1 MPGDGNHNALL
12 FNTRAFKAQ
21 FDAQLCRRHFHE
33 LTYGVLNAGSNNE
46 IFWLFLL
53 QHHPLHFYVVFGMAP
68 VTQGIHIAEVQA
80 RLQPLGDVGDCAGNF
95 AGNEGFA
102 AARGFMV
109 EENTVTGIHAVGFAV
124 VNGDP
129 VGVQFGDRIRRSRVE
144 RRGFFLRNFLHQTV
158 QFRGG
163 SLIETGFLF
172 QTEEADR
179 LQQAQRT
186 HRIDVC
192 GIFW

>member
-33 LTYGVLNAGSNNE
+33 LTHGVLNAGGNNE
-46 IFWLFLL
+46 IFRLFLL
-53 QHHPLHFYVVFGMAP
+53 QHHPLHFYVVFGVAP
-68 VTQGIHIAEVQA
+68 VTQGIHIAEIQA
-80 RLQPLGDVGDCAGNF
+80 RLQPLGDVGDCAGDF
-95 AGNEGFA
+95 AGNESLA
-102 AARGFMV
+102 TARGFMV
-109 EENTVTGIHAVGFAV
+109 EENTVTGVHAVGFAV

-129 VGVQFGDRIRRSRVE
+129 VGVQFGDRIRRAWVE
-144 RRGFFLRNFLHQTV
+144 RRGLFLRNFLHQTV
-158 QFRGG
+158 QFRSG
-163 SLIETGFLF
+163 SLIETCFLF

-179 LQQAQRT
+179 LEQAQRT

-192 GIFW
+192 GIFR

>member
-1 MPGDGNHNALL
+1 
-12 FNTRAFKAQ
+12 
-21 FDAQLCRRHFHE
+21 
-33 LTYGVLNAGSNNE
+33 
-46 IFWLFLL
+46 
-53 QHHPLHFYVVFGMAP
+53 MAP
-68 VTQGIHIAEVQA
+68 VTQGIHIAEVQT
-80 RLQPLGDVGDCAGNF
+80 RLQPLGDVGDCAGDF
-95 AGNEGFA
+95 SGNEGFA

-109 EENTVTGIHAVGFAV
+109 EENTVTGVHAVGFAV

-129 VGVQFGDRIRRSRVE
+129 VGVQFGDRIRRAWVE
-144 RRGFFLRNFLHQTV
+144 RRGFFLRNFLHQTI

-192 GIFW
+192 GIFR